1 MKLQNT
7 KKRILEKT
15 LDNLSSERKSSVSGL
30 IVLSILYLGSYFV
43 MPFLVNS
50 TFAID
55 YKGTAFGLNAFAGVL
70 SSICN
75 IFAILLTLYYGD
87 VGFTISITV
96 LLLNIPM
103 IISNAMR
110 SQNISNISGVFV
122 TLVTILTLIVIYFK
136 NKGIERYQEKLKKQA
151 VTDILTGLPNRFA
164 CSELVDDLVKKNQP
178 FTVVSINLNGFNDI
192 NDTMGFDIGNEV
204 LVELSTKWK
213 LLADMGA
220 SGTLDF
226 IARIGGDEFALII
239 RKYRAEKD
247 LMNTLY
253 MYRDVL
259 GDKLLI
265 HDYEIH
271 VSAAYGYA
279 EYPSDAADTDSLFSF
294 SNKAMLKAK
303 ESKEDNRILRF
314 TKDMLI
320 DRHVSEVE
328 NEIKTA
334 IINNSFYFHLQPQFD
349 MNHKL
354 RGFEALAR
362 MNDKNGKRIM
372 PGEFIPIAEKAGLID
387 KVDSAVFR
395 KSAKFVGNLI
405 QETGADIL
413 LSINISVK
421 HIMKR
426 HFLEELKEIL
436 DSCNLSPRNLEI
448 EITESILIES
458 VEKASKCI
466 RELKSMGIHIAI
478 DDFGT
483 GYSSLSYL
491 FNIPATLL
499 KVDKSF
505 IDNMNNNDSSRK
517 YVATIISLGH
527 IMGIDVLSEGVE
539 TEEQLE
545 TLKDIGCD
553 YIQGYIWGKP
563 LNEEEAREVV
573 MNSVS

>member
-1 MKLQNT
+1 MKIQNT

-15 LDNLSSERKSSVSGL
+15 LDNLSSERKSPVSGL

-43 MPFLVNS
+43 MPFLLNS
-50 TFAID
+50 NFAID
-55 YKGTAFGLNAFAGVL
+55 YNGTSFGLNAFAGVL

-87 VGFTISITV
+87 VGFTISISV

-103 IISNAMR
+103 IISNTMR

-136 NKGIERYQEKLKKQA
+136 NKGIERYQDKLRKQA

-164 CSELVDDLVKKNQP
+164 CAELVDDLVKKNQP

-204 LVELSTKWK
+204 LMELSTKWK

-226 IARIGGDEFALII
+226 IARVGGDEFNLII
-239 RKYRAEKD
+239 RKYRSIKD
-247 LMNTLY
+247 LINTLH

-259 GDKLLI
+259 GNKLLI

-271 VSAAYGYA
+271 ISAAYGYA
-279 EYPSDAADTDSLFSF
+279 EYPADGSDADSLFSY

-303 ESKEDNRILRF
+303 ESKEDNKILRF
-314 TKDMLI
+314 TDDMLI
-320 DRHVSEVE
+320 DRHVTEVE

-334 IINNSFYFHLQPQFD
+334 IINNSIFFNLQPQFD

-362 MNDKNGKRIM
+362 MKNKNGEFIP

-395 KSAKFVGNLI
+395 KAAKFIGNLI
-405 QETGADIL
+405 QETDADIL

-426 HFLEELKEIL
+426 HFLDELKEIL
-436 DSCNLSPRNLEI
+436 DTCNLSPRNLEI

-466 RELKSMGIHIAI
+466 GELKAMGIHIAI

-491 FNIPATLL
+491 FNFPATLL

-505 IDNMNNNDSSRK
+505 IDNMNNNETSKK
-517 YVATIISLGH
+517 YVSTIISLGH

-539 TEEQLE
+539 TDEQLE
-545 TLKDIGCD
+545 TLRKIGCD

-563 LNEEEAREVV
+563 LTENEAKEVV
-573 MNSVS
+573 LNSF

>member
-30 IVLSILYLGSYFV
+30 IVLSSLYLGSYFV

-103 IISNAMR
+103 IISNAIR

-136 NKGIERYQEKLKKQA
+136 NKGIERYQYKLKKQA

-247 LMNTLY
+247 LMNTIY

-320 DRHVSEVE
+320 DRHVTEVE

-362 MNDKNGKRIM
+362 MNDKNGKQIN

-395 KSAKFVGNLI
+395 KSAKFIGNLI

-527 IMGIDVLSEGVE
+527 IMGIDVISEGVE

-563 LNEEEAREVV
+563 LNEEEAREEV
-573 MNSVS
+573 MNSLS

>member
-30 IVLSILYLGSYFV
+30 IVLSIIYLGSYFV

-103 IISNAMR
+103 IISNAIR

-320 DRHVSEVE
+320 DRHVTEVE

-362 MNDKNGKRIM
+362 MNDKNGKQIN

-395 KSAKFVGNLI
+395 KSAKFIGNLI

-436 DSCNLSPRNLEI
+436 DSCNLSPRNVEI

-527 IMGIDVLSEGVE
+527 IMGIDVISEGVE

-563 LNEEEAREVV
+563 LNEEKAREVV
-573 MNSVS
+573 MNSLS

>member
-30 IVLSILYLGSYFV
+30 IVLSSIYLGSYFV

-103 IISNAMR
+103 IISNAIR

-136 NKGIERYQEKLKKQA
+136 NKGIERYQYKLKKQA

-320 DRHVSEVE
+320 DRHVTEVE

-362 MNDKNGKRIM
+362 MNDKNGKQIN

-395 KSAKFVGNLI
+395 KSAKFIGNLI

-527 IMGIDVLSEGVE
+527 IMGIDVISEGVE

-563 LNEEEAREVV
+563 LNEEEAREEV
-573 MNSVS
+573 MNSLS

>member
-30 IVLSILYLGSYFV
+30 IVLSSLYLGSYFV

-103 IISNAMR
+103 IISNAIR

-136 NKGIERYQEKLKKQA
+136 NKGIERYQYKLKKQA

-247 LMNTLY
+247 LMNTIY

-320 DRHVSEVE
+320 DRHVTEVE

-362 MNDKNGKRIM
+362 MNDKNGKQIN

-395 KSAKFVGNLI
+395 KSAKFIGNLI

-491 FNIPATLL
+491 FNFPATLL

-527 IMGIDVLSEGVE
+527 IMGIDVISEGVE

-563 LNEEEAREVV
+563 LNEEEAREEV
-573 MNSVS
+573 MNSLS